1 MPAIGTETSRHVT
14 RWWGWFAVA
23 LILLI
28 PLDLFTTLLAVG
40 AYGTVVEAN
49 PIMRWLLHQGLVVV
63 TLANLGVVA
72 LAVVLFDAAI
82 DHIQRVPPSYQPVL
96 THAVNVWL
104 GFLIVAGVVL
114 VANNLLVW
122 F

>member
-1 MPAIGTETSRHVT
+1 MSRHVN

-40 AYGTVVEAN
+40 AYGIMVEAN
-49 PIMRWLLHQGLVVV
+49 PIMRWLLQQGLVVV
-63 TLANLGVVA
+63 TLANLGVIG

-82 DHIQRVPPSYQPVL
+82 DHIQRVPPSYQPMI
-96 THAVNVWL
+96 THAVNVWI
-104 GFLIVAGVVL
+104 GALILAGVVL
-114 VANNLLVW
+114 VANNLFVLL
-122 F
+122 

>member
-1 MPAIGTETSRHVT
+1 MPASGTEVSRHVN

-49 PIMRWLLHQGLVVV
+49 PIMRWLLEQGLVAV
-63 TLANLGVVA
+63 TLVNLGVIG
-72 LAVVLFDAAI
+72 LAVVLFDTAI
-82 DHIQRVPPSYQPVL
+82 DHIQRVPPSYQPML
-96 THAVNVWL
+96 TYAVNIWIAA
-104 GFLIVAGVVL
+104 LIAVGVIL
-114 VANNLLVW
+114 VANNLFVLL
-122 F
+122 